1 MERRELGRTGLRV
14 SVLGF
19 GGSEIGFESAE
30 PGRVR
35 RLLREALDAGLN
47 VIDTAECYG
56 DSESLVGQAVANRRQ
71 DFHLFTKCGHFEG
84 TGRDDWSPASLEKS
98 IARSLARLR
107 TDHVDL
113 LQLHTCTEDDL
124 RRGDVIEVI
133 ERARQRGQ
141 TRFIGYSGDGPAARY
156 AVECGRFDTLQTSVN
171 VADQEAL
178 HLTLPLALARGVGV
192 IAKRPIANAAWRT
205 GERPANAYHH
215 AYWDRLQRLDY
226 EFLRRPL
233 AQSIA
238 TALRFTASL
247 PGVTTLIVGTTQP
260 GRWRENAG
268 LLAPGAL
275 PAAEMDAIRG
285 RWQEIAD
292 ETWVGQ
298 R

>member
-1 MERRELGRTGLRV
+1 MERRELGRTGLQV

-19 GGSEIGFESAE
+19 GGSEIGFERAE
-30 PGRVR
+30 PGMVR
-35 RLLREALDAGLN
+35 TLLQEALDAGLN

-56 DSESLVGQAVANRRQ
+56 DSEALVGQAVADRRSEYY
-71 DFHLFTKCGHFEG
+71 LFTKCGHFEG
-84 TGRDDWSPASLEKS
+84 TGRDDWSAASLEKS
-98 IARSLARLR
+98 ITRSLARLR

-124 RRGDVIEVI
+124 RLGDVIEVV

-156 AVECGRFDTLQTSVN
+156 AVECGRFDTLQTSIN

-178 HLTLPLALARGVGV
+178 HLTLPLAQALGVGV
-192 IAKRPIANAAWRT
+192 IAKRPIANAAWRS

-226 EFLRRPL
+226 AFLRRSV
-233 AQSIA
+233 AESIGI
-238 TALRFTASL
+238 ALRFTASL
-247 PGVTTLIVGTTQP
+247 PGVDTLIVGTTQP
-260 GRWRENAG
+260 GRWRENAT
-268 LLAPGAL
+268 LLEAGAL
-275 PAAEMDAIRG
+275 PDSEMDAITR
-285 RWQEIAD
+285 RWQQVAD
-292 ETWVGQ
+292 DSWVGQ

>member
-19 GGSEIGFESAE
+19 GGSEIGFECRRAE
-30 PGRVR
+30 PRSTVAAGSARRRPQRHRHRGVLR
-35 RLLREALDAGLN
+35 RLRVARRPGRRGSTPGLPPVHQVRPLRGYRARRLEPGLPREEHRPEPRPP
-47 VIDTAECYG
+47 AYRP
-56 DSESLVGQAVANRRQ
+56 RRSAPAS
-71 DFHLFTKCGHFEG
+71 HLHGRRSASR
-84 TGRDDWSPASLEKS
+84 GRDRGDRARAAAGPDSLHRLQRRR
-98 IARSLARLR
+98 ARGA
-107 TDHVDL
+107 
-113 LQLHTCTEDDL
+113 L
-124 RRGDVIEVI
+124 RRRVWPLRHAADV
-133 ERARQRGQ
+133 RQRGRSGGAAPDAAAGPGPRGRRDRQ
-141 TRFIGYSGDGPAARY
+141 TPDRQR
-156 AVECGRFDTLQTSVN
+156 R
-171 VADQEAL
+171 
-178 HLTLPLALARGVGV
+178 LAH
-192 IAKRPIANAAWRT
+192 

-260 GRWRENAG
+260 GRWRENAA

-275 PAAEMDAIRG
+275 PAAEMDAIQH
-285 RWQEIAD
+285 RWQQIAD
-292 ETWVGQ
+292 DSWVGQ